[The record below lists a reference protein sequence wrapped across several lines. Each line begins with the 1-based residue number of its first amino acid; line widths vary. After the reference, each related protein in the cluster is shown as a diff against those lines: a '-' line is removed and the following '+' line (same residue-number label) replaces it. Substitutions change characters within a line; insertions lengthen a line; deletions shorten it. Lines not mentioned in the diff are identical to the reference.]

1 MKAEAGGEPEA
12 LRKRRSP
19 GRWRAI
25 VLAILVHAA
34 FFALIIFGIRWQS
47 MPTAPVS
54 ADLWSKL
61 PATKKSEA
69 PPAPK
74 PQPPAPKPEPP
85 KPEPAPPPKPQYAPM
100 PKPEPTPPA
109 PPQEQAKF
117 GPQAPDPA
125 EIAAQ
130 REREKK
136 AQEEAA
142 AKKKAQEE
150 AAAKKKAQEEAAA
163 KKKAQEEAAKKKAQ
177 EEAARKKREEEKRL
191 AEERAKAEEAERE
204 RQAAATA
211 RQMEIQSWVDK
222 IKAKILNR
230 AIVPD
235 TVATGTEVTVHIRI
249 LPGGDVLDINVT
261 RSTNPTYSAAIERAI
276 RSAQPLPVPP
286 ANSDLF
292 PQFRDLNLNFRHER

>member
-1 MKAEAGGEPEA
+1 MKAETNAEPEA

-34 FFALIIFGIRWQS
+34 FFGLIIFGIRWQS
-47 MPTAPVS
+47 LPTTPVA

-61 PATKKSEA
+61 PATKKAAA
-69 PPAPK
+69 P
-74 PQPPAPKPEPP
+74 PPAPKPEP
-85 KPEPAPPPKPQYAPM
+85 KPQPAPPPKPQYQTTPRPQYPAS
-100 PKPEPTPPA
+100 PEPVA
-109 PPQEQAKF
+109 PKQASQF
-117 GPQAPDPA
+117 GPQPPDPA
-125 EIAAQ
+125 ILEKL
-130 REREKK
+130 EREKK
-136 AQEEAA
+136 AEEAA
-142 AKKKAQEE
+142 EAKKKAQEAAEAKKKAQEE
-150 AAAKKKAQEEAAA
+150 AAAKKKAQEQA
-163 KKKAQEEAAKKKAQ
+163 AAKKKAQ
-177 EEAARKKREEEKRL
+177 EEAARKKREEDKRL
-191 AEERAKAEEAERE
+191 ADERAKAEEAERE

-235 TVATGTEVTVHIRI
+235 TVPTGTEVVVHIRI

-286 ANSDLF
+286 PNSDLF

>member
-1 MKAEAGGEPEA
+1 MKVEAKAEPEA

-47 MPTAPVS
+47 QPTAPVA

-61 PATKKSEA
+61 PATKKAA
-69 PPAPK
+69 PPPPEPAHPK
-74 PQPPAPKPEPP
+74 PQPTP
-85 KPEPAPPPKPQYAPM
+85 
-100 PKPEPTPPA
+100 PKPEPTPPPRPQYAPMPAPTPA
-109 PPQEQAKF
+109 PPKEQAKF

-125 EIAAQ
+125 AIAAL
-130 REREKK
+130 ERAKK
-136 AQEEAA
+136 AKEEQERLAQEEARKKAEA
-142 AKKKAQEE
+142 AKKKK
-150 AAAKKKAQEEAAA
+150 AA
-163 KKKAQEEAAKKKAQ
+163 EEAAKKKAQ
-177 EEAARKKREEEKRL
+177 EEAARKKQEEEKRQ

-211 RQMEIQSWVDK
+211 RQMEMQSWIDK